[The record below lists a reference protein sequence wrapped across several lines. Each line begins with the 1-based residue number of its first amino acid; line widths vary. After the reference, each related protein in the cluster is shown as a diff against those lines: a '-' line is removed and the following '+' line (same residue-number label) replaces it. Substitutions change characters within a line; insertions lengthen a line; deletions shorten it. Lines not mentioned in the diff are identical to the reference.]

1 MVAQI
6 ARNLTDDVDG
16 FFKGKRRRVRYRKG
30 SDMLLFSD
38 TEVAAQKYVR
48 VTGRIS
54 NVTLNVSTNRPAW
67 FILDNP
73 EVGRQVKVTCLQGT
87 LAARQLRDLDSARIG
102 VMGLRSIDLARALED
117 RCRINLV
124 ALDSQPA

>member
-54 NVTLNVSTNRPAW
+54 NVTLNVSTNGPAW

-73 EVGRQVKVTCLQGT
+73 EVRQVKVTCLQGT